1 MATYTNQSG
10 GAVILPDGT
19 EIKAGGS
26 ADISGDAAKNVGVSQ
41 MIEGGMLVAEKQASK
56 PKPKQSD
63 DD

>member
-10 GAVILPDGT
+10 GTVILPDGT

-41 MIEGGMLVAEKQASK
+41 MIEGSMLVAVKQASK
-56 PKPKQSD
+56 PKTKRPD

>member
-10 GAVILPDGT
+10 GTVILPDGT

-41 MIEGGMLVAEKQASK
+41 MIEGGMLVAEKQPSK
-56 PKPKQSD
+56 SKSKRPD